1 MPKTGRSTSRKTQI
15 LESLAQMLEQSPG
28 GRITTASLAAHVGV
42 TEAALYR
49 HFPSKAKMFEGLIA
63 YIEDSIFLPI
73 TEMLEQ
79 ETDAMQRCSGILR
92 ILLEFSE
99 KNPGICRILNG
110 DALAGETD
118 RLRKRI
124 QALFSRLE
132 TQIKQVLR
140 EAELRQQL
148 RAALPM
154 PILAGMALGMAEGR
168 ISQFVRSDFK
178 RPPTEGWA
186 EQWAF
191 VSKNLLVPAPV
202 FES

>member
-1 MPKTGRSTSRKTQI
+1 M
-15 LESLAQMLEQSPG
+15 
-28 GRITTASLAAHVGV
+28 
-42 TEAALYR
+42 
-49 HFPSKAKMFEGLIA
+49 
-63 YIEDSIFLPI
+63 
-73 TEMLEQ
+73 
-79 ETDAMQRCSGILR
+79 
-92 ILLEFSE
+92 
-99 KNPGICRILNG
+99 
-110 DALAGETD
+110 AGETD